1 MNNSAGQVSR
11 RRFWFIPIYS
21 IILLVL
27 AVGMVSCQRT
37 AEAPADAEGHGAS
50 QAPLLSSVEP
60 APTIT
65 PTLTS
70 APTTVPAHEDSSPP
84 ATSFPPAASTTPIV
98 ESTPENEA
106 VSVQAVYV
114 DKLAI
119 LQEACANHAG
129 SIVKELSAEIQE
141 GQKAEEGLSVSSLQ
155 KKFLPKIAAAEQ
167 DCDAQFGNLVA
178 SAEQEYLEKGLPL
191 QDIEGWKSQYEAAK
205 RRTQQQAVETL
216 LSSLSR

>member
-1 MNNSAGQVSR
+1 MNNSAGQLSR
-11 RRFWFIPIYS
+11 RRLWFIPIYS
-21 IILLVL
+21 IILFVL

-37 AEAPADAEGHGAS
+37 AEAPADVRGQDAS
-50 QAPLLSSVEP
+50 QAPLFSSPE
-60 APTIT
+60 ATPTIT
-65 PTLTS
+65 PTVTS
-70 APTTVPAHEDSSPP
+70 PPTTVPAHEDSPPP
-84 ATSFPPAASTTPIV
+84 ATSSPPVASTTSIV
-98 ESTPENEA
+98 DSTPENEA
-106 VSVQAVYV
+106 VSVQAVYE
-114 DKLAI
+114 DKLAT

-129 SIVKELSAEIQE
+129 SIVKELSAEIKE

-178 SAEQEYLEKGLPL
+178 SAEQEYLEKDLPL